1 LFQVISICT
10 QYFFTACFTF
20 MLLESL
26 HIYALVASVVKE
38 RGMLTRKQNLLVGLG
53 LPFFIVLCNMCFEF
67 DNYGG
72 QYHCWLQMDTGGCNS
87 YGQKPVLG
95 HVVGPPGSGSISQR
109 YGSGSGSGSSFLR
122 LKIMCPWLNYKKK
135 I

>member
-1 LFQVISICT
+1 LGISLDQTKYGEISNLFVLQVISICT
-10 QYFFTACFTF
+10 QYFFTACFAF

-53 LPFFIVLCNMCFEF
+53 LPFFVVLCNMCFEF
-67 DNYGG
+67 DHYGG

-87 YGQKPVLG
+87 Y
-95 HVVGPPGSGSISQR
+95 
-109 YGSGSGSGSSFLR
+109 SFLEQNHEALIR
-122 LKIMCPWLNYKKK
+122 DKANGISWL
-135 I
+135 IEG

>member
-1 LFQVISICT
+1 VFQVISICT

-87 YGQKPVLG
+87 YGQKP
-95 HVVGPPGSGSISQR
+95 
-109 YGSGSGSGSSFLR
+109 
-122 LKIMCPWLNYKKK
+122 
-135 I
+135 

>member
-1 LFQVISICT
+1 
-10 QYFFTACFTF
+10 

-53 LPFFIVLCNMCFEF
+53 LPFFVVLCNMCFEF

-87 YGQKPVLG
+87 YRQKPVLG
-95 HVVGPPGSGSISQR
+95 IRMFSGLRIQILPFF
-109 YGSGSGSGSSFLR
+109 SSFSVER
-122 LKIMCPWLNYKKK
+122 TEIMLAK
-135 I
+135 